1 MRFFKATVE
10 YDGTD
15 FVGFQWQD
23 NGRSVQAAL
32 EAAIAKR
39 TGETVRITG
48 AGRTD
53 SGVHALGQVVSFGVE
68 TRIPA
73 ERMALALNS
82 ALPADVSVRKV
93 EEVAEGFSARF
104 SASSR
109 LYAYLILNRSA
120 PSALLRRYS
129 AFCPD
134 RLDIVAMQAGADLLL
149 GEQDFAAFAN
159 ECEPGQ
165 RTYREVLRCRVHRTR
180 DLALVRIE
188 ANAFLRG
195 MVRTIVGTLL
205 EIGAGKRAPEDIRAI
220 LASRD
225 RRQAGPT
232 APPQGLCLVRVR
244 YGERKTYAR
253 PAPLSH
259 DESVENGDA
268 EGLPE
273 SSQRG

>member
-1 MRFFKATVE
+1 VRFFKATVE